1 MRKDLWGNPI
11 ERSASYWVF
20 HDESIPNKQWL
31 FIGLLFVH
39 ENRLKE
45 AKDFLQYC
53 RQSENYYHEIH
64 FSELPK
70 SFEGKHGAKARVAR
84 RWLQAYEQ
92 GLADIARFT
101 VLAVDR
107 HSPAFDHNRFK
118 KEFHAYNRF
127 TAMALKAGI
136 VWFLGPEELD
146 NVSIIFVSDAKDRRS
161 RPDERWVDNFEDYIP
176 QRAELDAFL
185 TQDEGKPYPN
195 VKLEVRLQD
204 SSKDDLL
211 QLCDLLLGATQ
222 EAVVAGSNR
231 PTKRE
236 LGHFVLRWCEN
247 LHLPPWERKLDMHR
261 KFDLWAFPDEK
272 GAPYNRVSFGLPI
285 SDKQLKLF

>member
-1 MRKDLWGNPI
+1 MRKDLWGNPV

-20 HDESIPNKQWL
+20 HDESIPNKRWL
-31 FIGLLFVH
+31 LIGLLFVH
-39 ENRLKE
+39 ENHLKE
-45 AKDFLQYC
+45 ATDWLQ
-53 RQSENYYHEIH
+53 RGRHAENYYHEIH

-70 SFEGKHGAKARVAR
+70 SFEGKYGAKARVAR

-101 VLAVDR
+101 ALAVDR
-107 HSPAFDHNRFK
+107 HSPAFDHKRFT

-127 TAMALKAGI
+127 TAMALKAG
-136 VWFLGPEELD
+136 VKWFIGPEELD
-146 NVSIIFVSDAKDRRS
+146 KVSITFVSDEKDRRS
-161 RPDERWVDNFEDYIP
+161 RPDQCWVDNFEEYIP
-176 QRAELDAFL
+176 YRAKVDAFSS
-185 TQDEGKPYPN
+185 QREGKPYPHVTMN
-195 VKLEVRLQD
+195 LILKD
-204 SSKDDLL
+204 SATDDLL

-222 EAVVAGSNR
+222 EAIVASAKR

-236 LGHFVLRWCEN
+236 LGRLVLRWCEN

-261 KFDLWAFPDEK
+261 KFDLWAFPNEK

-285 SDKQLKLF
+285 SDEQLKLF